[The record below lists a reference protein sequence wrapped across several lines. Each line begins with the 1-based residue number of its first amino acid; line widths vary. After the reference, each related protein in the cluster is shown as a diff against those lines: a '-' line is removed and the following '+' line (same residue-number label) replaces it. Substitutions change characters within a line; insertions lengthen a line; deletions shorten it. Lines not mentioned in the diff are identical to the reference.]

1 MFTLTVSRVSC
12 DRDWCL
18 CLGVNNWRKMWWGV
32 GGCLVLALADCVI
45 VPSARAVFV
54 CICVCLFVCM
64 NDRGELEDLA

>member
-1 MFTLTVSRVSC
+1 M
-12 DRDWCL
+12 
-18 CLGVNNWRKMWWGV
+18 
-32 GGCLVLALADCVI
+32 LALADCVI